1 VYPKNDFNFDLI
13 EADYYFVTPSRNI
26 DNFKFYI
33 HRSKE

>member
-1 VYPKNDFNFDLI
+1 MISILI
-13 EADYYFVTPSRNI
+13 KADYYFVTPSRNI